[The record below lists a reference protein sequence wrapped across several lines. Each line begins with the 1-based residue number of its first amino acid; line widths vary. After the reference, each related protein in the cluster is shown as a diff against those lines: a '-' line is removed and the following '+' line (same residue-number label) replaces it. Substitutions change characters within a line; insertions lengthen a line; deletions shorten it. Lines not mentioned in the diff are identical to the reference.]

1 MSGISGMYGGGR
13 EDGMEYIVKYTGD
26 IMSLGYPTEL
36 LDAQF
41 AIIELEEEDPNDLLR
56 YWQITSFEP
65 ARQLVGLRAPVS
77 RYMDYQS
84 MEAACIPQVH
94 RAYGLTGQGVL
105 IGFVDSGLDLTHPE
119 FQGADGTSRIEALW
133 DLTAQGTPPEGFLR
147 GAVYTREEI
156 ETGQISFED
165 YSGHG
170 TAVAAIAAGQSGAA
184 PGASIAM
191 VKLSGAQTTD
201 VMRGV
206 KFLLDQAENRGMPCV
221 VNLSYGTN
229 WGSHWGQTLFEQ
241 YIDQS
246 AQRGRSVIVCAAGN
260 EGSGAHHFQGRLTEN
275 GVLEIEFN
283 ISTRRERVYLS
294 LWKNF
299 ADDVVFE
306 LVLPNG
312 QTTGPLTEGQRQIRF
327 GDIRV
332 SVYYGVPTHYSV
344 SQEVLFFLEAPA
356 GGLDGL
362 WKLWGQGKK
371 IADGRLN
378 AWLPTVEEV
387 TDRTAFLQPAPEL
400 TITLPATALYPISV
414 GGFRPGTET
423 ISPFSGWGAPD
434 CAGRMLLDLTAPA
447 EGVRSARAGG
457 GYDVYNGTSMAAPF
471 VSGSAALMM
480 EWGIVQGNDLFL
492 YNQRVKAFLCKEA
505 YRSAYL
511 TYPNPQW
518 GYGRLNLCATMD
530 TLASHLERGL

>member
-1 MSGISGMYGGGR
+1 MRSPGTYSGGR
-13 EDGMEYIVKYTGD
+13 EDGMEYIIMYTGD
-26 IMSLGYPTEL
+26 ILSLGYPTEL

-41 AIIELEEEDPNDLLR
+41 AIMELGDQDPNDLLQ
-56 YWQITSFEP
+56 YPQITSFEP
-65 ARQLVGLRAPVS
+65 ARQLIGLKAQGS
-77 RYMDYQS
+77 RYMDYRS

-94 RAYGLTGQGVL
+94 RVYGLTGQGVL

-119 FQGADGTSRIEALW
+119 FQGPDGTSRIEALW
-133 DLTAQGTPPEGFLR
+133 DMGAQGNPPEGFLH
-147 GAVYTREEI
+147 GAFYAREEI
-156 ETGQISFED
+156 AAGQAPFED
-165 YSGHG
+165 RSGHG
-170 TAVAAIAAGQSGAA
+170 TAVAAIAAGQNGVA

-191 VKLSGAQTTD
+191 VKLSSARTTNI
-201 VMRGV
+201 MRGI
-206 KFLLDQAENRGMPCV
+206 KFLLDQAEIRRMPCV

-260 EGSGAHHFQGRLTEN
+260 EGSGAHHFQGRLEEN
-275 GVLEIEFN
+275 GVLEAEFN
-283 ISTRRERVYLS
+283 VSTRRERIYLS

-299 ADDVVFE
+299 VDEVVFD

-312 QTTGPLTEGQRQIRF
+312 QSTGPLTEGMRQLRF
-327 GDIRV
+327 GSILV
-332 SVYYGVPTHYSV
+332 TVFYGVPTHNSV

-362 WKLWGQGKK
+362 WKLRGLGKK
-371 IADGRLN
+371 IADGRMN
-378 AWLPTVEEV
+378 AWLPTIEEV

-414 GGFRPGTET
+414 GGFRPETET
-423 ISPFSGWGAPD
+423 ISPFSGWGASD

-447 EGVRSARAGG
+447 EGVRSAKAGG
-457 GYDVYNGTSMAAPF
+457 GYDAYSGTSMAAPF

-480 EWGIVQGNDLFL
+480 EWGIIQGNDKFL
-492 YNQRVKAFLCKEA
+492 YNQQVKAFLCKGAE
-505 YRSAYL
+505 RSPLL

-518 GYGRLNLCATMD
+518 GYGRLNLCASMD
-530 TLASHLERGL
+530 TLAGQLERGL